1 MHTYVFIMFQ
11 GQYAGTEGNNTGGI
25 RYHQGRIT
33 RVYKGA
39 MGEQLYDGM
48 HTKGENDGKWVTYR
62 QYSYEFKGLMRK
74 DLRVSPNIF
83 DILNAQSSPVHMGS
97 GEETGHMEVTEDDD
111 ESEDEYD
118 VFISYSK
125 LNSDLAL
132 DNDEVAAEGIGKSIA
147 EQKALNSQSC
157 DPRWIKKQL
166 VKKGLRVSM
175 DESRNPVELNDV
187 VSRIKKCK
195 VVIPCISNE
204 YAKSDTNRME
214 LQFSKKT
221 MKKAILPIVVGGG
234 EWKWQAT
241 VVGLLIAGELYI
253 NFTVRSS
260 LYYMLSDL
268 KTIRNED

>member
-1 MHTYVFIMFQ
+1 
-11 GQYAGTEGNNTGGI
+11 
-25 RYHQGRIT
+25 
-33 RVYKGA
+33 
-39 MGEQLYDGM
+39 MGEQLYDGV
-48 HTKGENDGKWVTYR
+48 HTKGQNDGKWVTYS
-62 QYSYEFKGLMRK
+62 QYSYEFKRLTRK

-83 DILNAQSSPVHMGS
+83 DILNAQSGPMHMDS
-97 GEETGHMEVTEDDD
+97 GEETGHMGVKEDDD

-132 DNDEVAAEGIGKSIA
+132 DNGEVAAEGLGKSIA

-204 YAKSDTNRME
+204 YANSDTNRME

-234 EWKWQAT
+234 EWEWQAT

-253 NFTVRSS
+253 NFTVRPL
-260 LYYMLSDL
+260 LYA
-268 KTIRNED
+268 KRVENHT

>member
-1 MHTYVFIMFQ
+1 
-11 GQYAGTEGNNTGGI
+11 
-25 RYHQGRIT
+25 
-33 RVYKGA
+33 
-39 MGEQLYDGM
+39 MGKQLYDGV
-48 HTKGENDGKWVTYR
+48 HTKGRNDGKWVTYG
-62 QYSYEFKGLMRK
+62 QYSYEFRGLMRK

-83 DILNAQSSPVHMGS
+83 DILNAQSDPMHVDTT
-97 GEETGHMEVTEDDD
+97 EEAGHTEVTEDVDG
-111 ESEDEYD
+111 SDEYD

-125 LNSDLAL
+125 LNSDVAL
-132 DNDEVAAEGIGKSIA
+132 DNGEVGPQGLEKSIT

-166 VKKGLRVSM
+166 VSKGLRVFM
-175 DESRNPVELNDV
+175 DESRQPVELNDI

-204 YAKSDTNRME
+204 YANSDNNRME

-234 EWKWQAT
+234 EWQWQAT

-253 NFTVRSS
+253 NFTVR
-260 LYYMLSDL
+260 LFYYALQQGQGHNHKSMFKILRVRTAWSMIL
-268 KTIRNED
+268 MREEKRFME